1 MRTAP
6 QLTAID
12 RPLLLRSGRSLPQYS
27 VGYETYGTLAPER
40 DNAILVCHTLTTTS
54 RAAGLSPGSLKP
66 GWWDAAIG
74 PGKMLD
80 TDRYF
85 VICMDTLAA
94 GRSTGPAGIDPATG
108 RPYGLSFPVVE
119 VADMV
124 AAQTQLLDR
133 LGIERLHLAI
143 GGCFGGQQ
151 VLVWAIE
158 HPQRVRNAVVI
169 TATPTS
175 SAHTIAIFS
184 VMRRL
189 IRSDKDWNGGDYY
202 GGPFPAMG
210 LGNAIAAGVPL
221 WMSREAMTARFDR
234 RTERG
239 GALSYTLDSEFAVEA
254 FLDRLADNAPQ
265 VVDPNG
271 LMYLTRAVEYFDL
284 TRSYGSLAAAFA
296 NATARFLFVSYSND
310 WRYPAAETALMHD
323 AIRDL
328 GGSSEHKVLD
338 SPLGHGGFLL
348 DVDGLGAAVRRF
360 MADEAAAAP
369 ARGHAMR

>member
-1 MRTAP
+1 MITAP
-6 QLTAID
+6 QLAVVD
-12 RPLLLRSGRSLPQYS
+12 RPLRLRSGRTLPRYAL
-27 VGYETYGTLAPER
+27 GYETYGTLNPQR

-54 RAAGLSPGSLKP
+54 RAAGFTSGSPKP

-74 PGKMLD
+74 PGKLLD

-85 VICMDTLAA
+85 VICTDTLAA
-94 GRSTGPAGIDPATG
+94 GRSTGPASTDPATG

-124 AAQTQLLDR
+124 AAQAQLLDR
-133 LGIERLHLAI
+133 LEIERLHMAI

-158 HPQRVRNAVVI
+158 HPDRVRNAVVI
-169 TATPTS
+169 TATPDS
-175 SAHTIAIFS
+175 SAHTIAIFA

-189 IRSDKDWNGGDYY
+189 IRSDQNWNGGDYY
-202 GGPFPAMG
+202 GGPFPAVG

-221 WMSREAMTARFDR
+221 WMSREAMGARFGR

-239 GALSYTLDSEFAVEA
+239 GPLGHTLETEFAVEA
-254 FLDRLADNAPQ
+254 FLDRLAGNAPQ

-284 TRSYGSLAAAFA
+284 VRAYGSLASAFA
-296 NATARFLFVSYSND
+296 RTTARFLFVSYSND
-310 WRYPAAETALMHD
+310 WRYPAAETALMHE

-328 GGSSEHKVLD
+328 GGSSVHEVLD

-348 DVDGLGAAVRRF
+348 DVDGLRATVGRF
-360 MADEAAAAP
+360 MADEP
-369 ARGHAMR
+369 AMR